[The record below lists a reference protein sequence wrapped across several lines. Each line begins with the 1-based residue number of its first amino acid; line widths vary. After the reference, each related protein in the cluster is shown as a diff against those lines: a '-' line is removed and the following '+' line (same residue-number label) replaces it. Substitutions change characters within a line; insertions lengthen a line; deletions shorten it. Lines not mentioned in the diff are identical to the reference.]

1 MGHFTQEFIDF
12 FEELRFNNSKD
23 WFDENRKNYRKYVK
37 GPFEEFITELILK
50 ISEFDSEILISPK
63 AAIFRINR
71 DIRFTKDKTP
81 YKTHMAASI
90 SRTKRKEEDFA
101 GYYVHVS
108 PFEVYMGGGVYF
120 INSTGLKSIRNF
132 IIDYPEQFERVVYD
146 YEFLQA
152 FGSLKGDRLKRLPKE
167 ITVQSFCRM
176 ISWMSLWNFVRKHIP
191 SINSCV
197 RPSDTA
203 NKFSLKVH
211 CAKIEQRALDFS
223 ICELRRG

>member
-167 ITVQSFCRM
+167 IILFHERT
-176 ISWMSLWNFVRKHIP
+176 
-191 SINSCV
+191 
-197 RPSDTA
+197 
-203 NKFSLKVH
+203 
-211 CAKIEQRALDFS
+211 
-223 ICELRRG
+223 